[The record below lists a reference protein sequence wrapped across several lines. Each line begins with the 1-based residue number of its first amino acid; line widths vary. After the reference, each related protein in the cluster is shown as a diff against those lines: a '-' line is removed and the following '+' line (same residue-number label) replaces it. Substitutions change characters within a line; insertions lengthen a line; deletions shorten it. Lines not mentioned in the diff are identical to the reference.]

1 MTMTDHTRATSK
13 IVVHP
18 PVYEIPG
25 TRLIVSATAATVPRY
40 LSKVCISQYYHRL
53 LRYAKHGSQ
62 KANKAR
68 LIKNLFPLSL
78 PQLSP
83 LLHPPPPH
91 RQGPLPWHHQIFRDL
106 FPRNLLCK
114 TYINRYF

>member
-18 PVYEIPG
+18 PVYEMPG

-53 LRYAKHGSQ
+53 LWHAKHGSQ
-62 KANKAR
+62 KSKQSPVDQKSFSSISSSA
-68 LIKNLFPLSL
+68 FSSSSSSSLSSSRTSSMASSDI
-78 PQLSP
+78 P
-83 LLHPPPPH
+83 
-91 RQGPLPWHHQIFRDL
+91 
-106 FPRNLLCK
+106 
-114 TYINRYF
+114 